1 MNVTIVYGFLGSGKT
16 TFLRSLIPKL
26 AVRERVAVLV
36 NEMGQVGIDG
46 TVLESDEMNV
56 QMLPN
61 GCICCELRGDLF
73 LALKELEKRFHP
85 ERLVIEP
92 TGLAAPNQIDE
103 VFDFRDIAEFAS
115 VDSRATILDAN
126 KYELASRAFGK
137 FFEDQISQASLVL
150 INKADLVN
158 DEDLDRA
165 REFVR
170 GLNPAGQMYVTT
182 YCDVD
187 PMLIFGA
194 SGADDPSHDDE
205 HDHDHEHEAAD
216 STQGMET
223 LSIQPSK
230 TARSQI
236 ADFLES
242 VAEGTFGEV
251 VRAKGFVETGDG
263 MVRIEY
269 VMGSWDIHEFGPAAP
284 RVEFI
289 GTGLLKNQIEDA
301 LNAR

>member
-36 NEMGQVGIDG
+36 NEMGEVGIDG

-103 VFDFRDIAEFAS
+103 VFDFREIAEFAS

-158 DEDLDRA
+158 EEDLDRA
-165 REFVR
+165 RKFVR
-170 GLNPAGQMYVTT
+170 DLNPAGQMYVTT

-187 PMLIFGA
+187 PMLVFGA
-194 SGADDPSHDDE
+194 NGADDSSHDDE
-205 HDHDHEHEAAD
+205 HDHDHEHEVAD

-223 LSIQPSK
+223 LSIQPPEM
-230 TARSQI
+230 ARSQVQG
-236 ADFLES
+236 FLKS
-242 VAEGTFGEV
+242 VEQGRFGEV
-251 VRAKGFVETGDG
+251 VRAKGFIETGDG

-269 VMGSWDIHEFGPAAP
+269 VMGSWDIHEFGSADP

-289 GTGLLKNQIEDA
+289 GTELRENDIEDA
-301 LNAR
+301 LNAD

>member
-26 AVRERVAVLV
+26 AARERVAVLV
-36 NEMGQVGIDG
+36 NEMGEVGIDG

-73 LALKELEKRFHP
+73 LALKELETRFHP

-103 VFDFRDIAEFAS
+103 VFAAGQIAEFAS

-137 FFEDQISQASLVL
+137 FFQDQISQASLVL
-150 INKADLVN
+150 INKADLV
-158 DEDLDRA
+158 DEEELDRA
-165 REFVR
+165 RGFVR

-194 SGADDPSHDDE
+194 NGAAGSKPDADGE
-205 HDHDHEHEAAD
+205 HDHDHEIAD

-223 LSIQPSK
+223 LSIQPPK
-230 TARSQI
+230 MERPRVEE
-236 ADFLES
+236 FLELLG
-242 VAEGTFGEV
+242 EGKFGDV
-251 VRAKGFVETGDG
+251 VRAKGFIETGEG

-269 VMGSWDIHEFGPAAP
+269 VMGSWDIHDFGAADP

-289 GTGLLKNQIEDA
+289 GTGLLDRAIEEA
-301 LNAR
+301 LRSR

>member
-36 NEMGQVGIDG
+36 NEMGEVGIDG

-73 LALKELEKRFHP
+73 LALKELETRFHP

-103 VFDFRDIAEFAS
+103 VFAAGEIAEFAS

-158 DEDLDRA
+158 EEELDRA
-165 REFVR
+165 RGFVR
-170 GLNPAGQMYVTT
+170 HLNPAGQLYVTT
-182 YCDVD
+182 FCDVD

-194 SGADDPSHDDE
+194 ADSKPGTSGE
-205 HDHDHEHEAAD
+205 HDHDHEVAD
-216 STQGMET
+216 STQGMQT
-223 LSIQPSK
+223 LSLQPSK
-230 TARSQI
+230 MARSHVEE
-236 ADFLES
+236 FLKS
-242 VAEGTFGEV
+242 VSEGRFGDI
-251 VRAKGFVETGDG
+251 VRAKGFIETGQG

-269 VMGSWDIHEFGPAAP
+269 VMGSWDIHDFGAADP

-289 GTGLLKNQIEDA
+289 GTGLRDSEIDDA
-301 LNAR
+301 LRAR

>member
-1 MNVTIVYGFLGSGKT
+1 M
-16 TFLRSLIPKL
+16 
-26 AVRERVAVLV
+26 AVLV
-36 NEMGQVGIDG
+36 NEMGEVGIDG

-103 VFDFRDIAEFAS
+103 VFAAGEIAEFTS

-126 KYELASRAFGK
+126 KYELVSRAFGK
-137 FFEDQISQASLVL
+137 FFQDQISQASLVL
-150 INKADLVN
+150 INKADLVS
-158 DEDLDRA
+158 EEELDRA
-165 REFVR
+165 RDFVR

-194 SGADDPSHDDE
+194 NGADDSRRDGE
-205 HDHDHEHEAAD
+205 HDHDHEVAD

-223 LSIQPSK
+223 LSVQPPK
-230 TARSQI
+230 MARSRI
-236 ADFLES
+236 EDFLKS
-242 VAEGTFGEV
+242 VGEGRFGDV
-251 VRAKGFVETGDG
+251 VRAKGFVETGEG

-269 VMGSWDIHEFGPAAP
+269 VMGSWDIHEFGAADP

-289 GTGLLKNQIEDA
+289 GTGLRDSEIEDA
-301 LNAR
+301 LRIR

>member
-36 NEMGQVGIDG
+36 NEMGEVGIDG

-103 VFDFRDIAEFAS
+103 VFDFREIAEFAS

-158 DEDLDRA
+158 EEDLDRA
-165 REFVR
+165 RKFVR
-170 GLNPAGQMYVTT
+170 DLNPAGQMYVTT

-187 PMLIFGA
+187 PMLVFGA
-194 SGADDPSHDDE
+194 NGADDSSHDDE
-205 HDHDHEHEAAD
+205 HDHHHEVAD

-223 LSIQPSK
+223 LSIQPPK
-230 TARSQI
+230 IARSQVQG
-236 ADFLES
+236 FLKS
-242 VAEGTFGEV
+242 VEQGRFGEV
-251 VRAKGFVETGDG
+251 VRAKGFIETGDG

-269 VMGSWDIHEFGPAAP
+269 VMGSWDIHEFGSAAP

-289 GTGLLKNQIEDA
+289 GTGLRRSEIEEA
-301 LNAR
+301 LHAG

>member
-36 NEMGQVGIDG
+36 NEMGEVGIDG

-103 VFDFRDIAEFAS
+103 VFDFREIAEFAS

-150 INKADLVN
+150 INKADLV
-158 DEDLDRA
+158 DEDDLDRA
-165 REFVR
+165 RKFVR
-170 GLNPAGQMYVTT
+170 DLNPAGQMYVTT

-187 PMLIFGA
+187 PMLVFGA
-194 SGADDPSHDDE
+194 NGADDSSHDDE
-205 HDHDHEHEAAD
+205 HDHHHEHEVAD

-223 LSIQPSK
+223 LSIQPPK
-230 TARSQI
+230 MARSQVEG
-236 ADFLES
+236 FLKS
-242 VAEGTFGEV
+242 VEQGRFGRSGASQRV
-251 VRAKGFVETGDG
+251 HRDRRRHGPNRVRHG
-263 MVRIEY
+263 
-269 VMGSWDIHEFGPAAP
+269 
-284 RVEFI
+284 
-289 GTGLLKNQIEDA
+289 
-301 LNAR
+301 

>member
-36 NEMGQVGIDG
+36 NEMGEVGIDG

-103 VFDFRDIAEFAS
+103 VFAAGEIAEFTS

-126 KYELASRAFGK
+126 KYELVSRAFGK
-137 FFEDQISQASLVL
+137 FFQDQISQASLVL
-150 INKADLVN
+150 INKADLVS
-158 DEDLDRA
+158 EEELDRA
-165 REFVR
+165 RDFVR

-194 SGADDPSHDDE
+194 NGAEDSRRDGE
-205 HDHDHEHEAAD
+205 HDHDHEVAD

-223 LSIQPSK
+223 LSVQPPK
-230 TARSQI
+230 MARSRI
-236 ADFLES
+236 EDFLKS
-242 VAEGTFGEV
+242 VGEGRFGYV
-251 VRAKGFVETGDG
+251 VRAKGFVETGEG

-269 VMGSWDIHEFGPAAP
+269 VMGSWDIHEFGAADP

-289 GTGLLKNQIEDA
+289 GTGLRDGEIKDA
-301 LNAR
+301 LRIR